1 MILRIEDIKEVC
13 SKLLMAVDSNN
24 LSQITE
30 TLELEII
37 DKQLYMSVTNRE
49 YIVTIKIPTFRD
61 EQFHATVNAIVF
73 LKLMNQI
80 TTESVTLEVQDRSLK
95 VIGNGTYNLPMIYE
109 NDNLMTLPKIEIENE
124 TNSFDI
130 STKNLMT
137 IYNYNSKELN
147 KDGITNPVQKM
158 YYVDRKGCIT
168 FTTGACV
175 TNFDLG
181 GDVTMLL
188 SPKVV
193 KLFKLFTD
201 DTVSF
206 KLGQDSNDG
215 VSQTKV
221 SFSTDSVNINAILM
235 SDENMVNSVPK
246 DAIRNMATNT
256 YDNSIVVN
264 RQVLLNSVNRLLLFV
279 GTSTITRPYCKF
291 KFDGS
296 NTMTI
301 YDKDEINNE
310 KISIENNVTPNYE
323 MIIDLTD
330 IKLVLE
336 ASRDEFI
343 TMNFGNQQSM
353 VIQRPGV
360 YNVIPE
366 CVI

>member
-1 MILRIEDIKEVC
+1 
-13 SKLLMAVDSNN
+13 
-24 LSQITE
+24 
-30 TLELEII
+30 
-37 DKQLYMSVTNRE
+37 
-49 YIVTIKIPTFRD
+49 
-61 EQFHATVNAIVF
+61 
-73 LKLMNQI
+73 
-80 TTESVTLEVQDRSLK
+80 
-95 VIGNGTYNLPMIYE
+95 
-109 NDNLMTLPKIEIENE
+109 
-124 TNSFDI
+124 
-130 STKNLMT
+130 
-137 IYNYNSKELN
+137 
-147 KDGITNPVQKM
+147 M

-296 NTMTI
+296 NTMTV

-310 KISIENNVTPNYE
+310 KISIENDVTPNYE

>member
-13 SKLLMAVDSNN
+13 SKLLMAVDSSN

-80 TTESVTLEVQDRSLK
+80 TTESVELEVQDRSLK
-95 VIGNGTYNLPMIYE
+95 ITGNGTYNLPMIYE
-109 NDNLMTLPKIEIENE
+109 NDNLMTLPKIEIQNE
-124 TNSFDI
+124 TNAFDI
-130 STKNLMT
+130 STKNLMA

-158 YYVDRKGCIT
+158 FYVDNKGCIT

-201 DTVSF
+201 ETVSF
-206 KLGQDSNDG
+206 RLGQDSNDG
-215 VSQTKV
+215 VLQTKA
-221 SFSTDSVNINAILM
+221 SFSTDSVTINAILM
-235 SDENMVNSVPK
+235 SDENMINSVPK

-264 RQVLLNSVNRLLLFV
+264 RQILLNSVNRLLLFV
-279 GTSTITRPYCKF
+279 GTSSIIRPYCKF

-310 KISIENNVTPNYE
+310 KISIENDTNPNYE

-343 TMNFGNQQSM
+343 TMNFGNHQSM